1 MWELIFIGILLGYI
15 IYQHNE
21 IKRLNKELAE
31 KKEKEMEEY
40 DMEI

>member
-1 MWELIFIGILLGYI
+1 MWELIFVGILLGYI

-21 IKRLNKELAE
+21 IKRLNKELN
-31 KKEKEMEEY
+31 KKLKWDQEH